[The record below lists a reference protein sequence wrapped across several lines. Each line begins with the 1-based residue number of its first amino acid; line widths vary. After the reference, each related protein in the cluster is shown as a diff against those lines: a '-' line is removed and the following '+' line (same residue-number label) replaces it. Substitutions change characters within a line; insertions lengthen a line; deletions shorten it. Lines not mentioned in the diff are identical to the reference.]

1 MYDLQFALILFLNG
15 GIDDLAKPIVRW
27 CKRIFAS
34 IQHCRL
40 VGGGGIVKDF
50 ITKLETSKLGFVIFL
65 Q

>member
-1 MYDLQFALILFLNG
+1 MISQNPLSVGAKEILILSN
-15 GIDDLAKPIVRW
+15 I
-27 CKRIFAS
+27 
-34 IQHCRL
+34 